1 MFLNKKEGGSRDIYS
16 TIYMERLQ
24 KVIANLGYCSRR
36 KAEELIKDG
45 KVLVNGNIVTELGT
59 KVKNSDTIEVEG
71 NILDNN
77 KNYEYYILNKPR
89 GVVTTTNDEHGR
101 KTVIDLIDTSTRIYP
116 IGRLDYDTTGL
127 LLLTN
132 DGELANKLMHPSFKI
147 DKTYIA
153 KIEGIISPISIKKL
167 RSGVVIDGYKTR
179 PARVKVKSIDKKT
192 NKSIVEIT
200 ISEGKNHQVKKMFEA
215 VGHQVLKLKREKY
228 AIFDIKDLKV
238 GEYRKLTFKEVSVL
252 YSLVK

>member
-1 MFLNKKEGGSRDIYS
+1 
-16 TIYMERLQ
+16 MERLQ

-36 KAEELIKDG
+36 KAEELISNG
-45 KVLVNGNIVTELGT
+45 KVSVNGTVVTELGT
-59 KVKNSDTIEVEG
+59 KVKKGDTIEVEG

-101 KTVIDLIDTSTRIYP
+101 KTVVDLIDTSTRIYP
-116 IGRLDYDTTGL
+116 VGRLDYDTTGL

-132 DGELANKLMHPSFKI
+132 DGELANKLMHPSSNI
-147 DKTYIA
+147 EKTYVA
-153 KIEGIISPISIKKL
+153 KIEGLISPLSVKKL
-167 RSGVVIDGYKTR
+167 KSGVVIDGYKTR
-179 PARVKVKSIDKKT
+179 PAKVKVKKYNKST

-215 VGHQVLKLKREKY
+215 VGHHVEKLKREKY
-228 AIFDIKDLKV
+228 AMFDIKSLKV
-238 GEYRKLTFKEVSVL
+238 GEYRKLTFKEISIL
-252 YSLVK
+252 YSLFND

>member
-1 MFLNKKEGGSRDIYS
+1 
-16 TIYMERLQ
+16 MERLQ

-36 KAEELIKDG
+36 KAEELIKEG
-45 KVLVNGNIVTELGT
+45 KVLVNGNVVKELGT
-59 KVKNSDTIEVEG
+59 KVKNRDTIEVEG

-77 KNYEYYILNKPR
+77 KNYEYYILNKPK

-179 PARVKVKSIDKKT
+179 SARVKVKSIDKKT

-238 GEYRKLTFKEVSVL
+238 GEYRKLTFKEVSIL

>member
-1 MFLNKKEGGSRDIYS
+1 
-16 TIYMERLQ
+16 MERLQ

-36 KAEELIKDG
+36 KAEELISTG
-45 KVLVNGNIVTELGT
+45 KVSVNGTIVTELGT
-59 KVKNSDTIEVEG
+59 KVKKGDTIEVEG

-89 GVVTTTNDEHGR
+89 GVVTTTNDEYDR

-116 IGRLDYDTTGL
+116 VGRLDYDTTGL

-132 DGELANKLMHPSFKI
+132 DGELANKLMHPSSNIEKTYVAKI
-147 DKTYIA
+147 D
-153 KIEGIISPISIKKL
+153 GLISPLSIKKL
-167 RSGVVIDGYKTR
+167 KSGVVIDGYKTK
-179 PARVKVKSIDKKT
+179 PAKVKVKKYNKSI

-215 VGHQVLKLKREKY
+215 VGHQVEKLKREKY
-228 AIFDIKDLKV
+228 AIFDIKGLKV
-238 GEYRKLTFKEVSVL
+238 GEYRKLTFKEISIL
-252 YSLVK
+252 YSLFK

>member
-1 MFLNKKEGGSRDIYS
+1 
-16 TIYMERLQ
+16 MERLQ

-36 KAEELIKDG
+36 KAEELIRKG
-45 KVLVNGNIVTELGT
+45 KVLVNVNIVTELGT

-167 RSGVVIDGYKTR
+167 RSGVAIDGYKTR
-179 PARVKVKSIDKKT
+179 PARVKVKSIDKET

-200 ISEGKNHQVKKMFEA
+200 ISEGKNNQVKKMFKA
-215 VGHQVLKLKREKY
+215 VGHPVLKLKREKY

>member
-1 MFLNKKEGGSRDIYS
+1 
-16 TIYMERLQ
+16 MERLQ

-36 KAEELIKDG
+36 KAEELICEG
-45 KVLVNGNIVTELGT
+45 KVSVNGNVVKKLGT
-59 KVKNSDTIEVEG
+59 KVKTSDTIEVEG

-89 GVVTTTNDEHGR
+89 GVVTTTHDEHDR
-101 KTVIDLIDTSTRIYP
+101 KTVVDLIDTNTRIYP
-116 IGRLDYDTTGL
+116 VGRLDYDTTGL

-132 DGELANKLMHPSFKI
+132 DGVLANKLMHPSSKI

-153 KIEGIISPISIKKL
+153 KIEGMISPISVKKL
-167 RSGVVIDGYKTR
+167 RSGVIIDGYKTR
-179 PARVKVKSIDKKT
+179 PARVKVKSVNKKT

-215 VGHQVLKLKREKY
+215 VGHHVEKLKREKY
-228 AIFDIKDLKV
+228 AIFDIRDLKV
-238 GEYRKLTFKEVSVL
+238 GDYRKLTFKEVSIL
-252 YSLVK
+252 YSLFK

>member
-1 MFLNKKEGGSRDIYS
+1 
-16 TIYMERLQ
+16 MERLQ

-36 KAEELIKDG
+36 KAEELINEG
-45 KVLVNGNIVTELGT
+45 KVSVNGNIVTELGT
-59 KVKNSDTIEVEG
+59 KVKTSDTIEVDG

-89 GVVTTTNDEHGR
+89 GVVTTTHDEHNR
-101 KTVIDLIDTSTRIYP
+101 KTVVELIDTSTRIYP
-116 IGRLDYDTTGL
+116 VGRLDYDTTGL

-132 DGELANKLMHPSFKI
+132 DGVLANKLMHPSSKI

-153 KIEGIISPISIKKL
+153 KIEGMISPISIKKL

-179 PARVKVKSIDKKT
+179 PARVKVKSVNKKT

-215 VGHQVLKLKREKY
+215 VGHHVEKLKREKY
-228 AIFDIKDLKV
+228 AIFDIRDLKV
-238 GEYRKLTFKEVSVL
+238 GDYRKLTFKEVSIL
-252 YSLVK
+252 YSLFK

>member
-1 MFLNKKEGGSRDIYS
+1 
-16 TIYMERLQ
+16 MERLQ

-45 KVLVNGNIVTELGT
+45 KVLVNGNIVTELGI
-59 KVKNSDTIEVEG
+59 KIKNSDTIEVEG

-192 NKSIVEIT
+192 NKSIVEII

>member
-1 MFLNKKEGGSRDIYS
+1 
-16 TIYMERLQ
+16 MERLQ

-36 KAEELIKDG
+36 RAEELIKEG
-45 KVLVNGNIVTELGT
+45 KVLVNGVVITELGS

-132 DGELANKLMHPSFKI
+132 DGELANKLMHPSSKI

-153 KIEGIISPISIKKL
+153 KIEGIISPLSIKKL
-167 RSGVVIDGYKTR
+167 RNGVIIDGYKTR
-179 PARVKVKSIDKKT
+179 PAKVKLKSVNKKT

-215 VGHQVLKLKREKY
+215 VGHPVLKLKREKY

-238 GEYRKLTFKEVSVL
+238 GEYRKLTFKEVSIL
-252 YSLVK
+252 YSLFK

>member
-1 MFLNKKEGGSRDIYS
+1 
-16 TIYMERLQ
+16 MERLQ

-36 KAEELIKDG
+36 KAEELISTG
-45 KVLVNGNIVTELGT
+45 KVSVNGKIVTELGT
-59 KVKNSDTIEVEG
+59 KVKTSDTIEVDG

-89 GVVTTTNDEHGR
+89 GVVTTTHDEHDR
-101 KTVIDLIDTSTRIYP
+101 KTVVDLIDTNTRIYP
-116 IGRLDYDTTGL
+116 VGRLDYDTTGL

-132 DGELANKLMHPSFKI
+132 DGILANKLMHPSSKI

-153 KIEGIISPISIKKL
+153 KIEGMISPISIKKL

-179 PARVKVKSIDKKT
+179 PARVKVKSVNKKT

-215 VGHQVLKLKREKY
+215 VGHHVEKLKREKY
-228 AIFDIKDLKV
+228 AIFDIRDLKV
-238 GEYRKLTFKEVSVL
+238 GDYRKLTFKEVSIL
-252 YSLVK
+252 YSLFK

>member
-1 MFLNKKEGGSRDIYS
+1 
-16 TIYMERLQ
+16 MERLQ

-36 KAEELIKDG
+36 KAEELISEG
-45 KVLVNGNIVTELGT
+45 KVSVNGNVVKELGT
-59 KVKNSDTIEVEG
+59 KVKTSDTIEVEG

-89 GVVTTTNDEHGR
+89 GVVTTTHDEHDR
-101 KTVIDLIDTSTRIYP
+101 KTVVDLIDTNTRIYP
-116 IGRLDYDTTGL
+116 VGRLDYDTTGL

-132 DGELANKLMHPSFKI
+132 DGVLANKLMHPSSKI
-147 DKTYIA
+147 DKTYVA
-153 KIEGIISPISIKKL
+153 KIEGMISPISIKKL

-179 PARVKVKSIDKKT
+179 PARVKIKSVNKKT

-215 VGHQVLKLKREKY
+215 VGHHVEKLKREKY
-228 AIFDIKDLKV
+228 AIFDIRDLKV
-238 GEYRKLTFKEVSVL
+238 GDYRKLTFKEVSIL
-252 YSLVK
+252 YSLFK